1 MSSKATQNVDPPR
14 TRSKSTSHNQSL
26 QNTDMGST
34 HSMPQSLQLAQPLPK
49 FILETTMKVSQVK
62 SLAKALYGKTQQD
75 GDASLP
81 ERNVEE
87 IPIKSVVNM
96 NDFIQVEDGEK
107 LNLLMVA
114 INKMNTTFQY
124 KTDQIMLSLTDEEDG
139 VFPRLRECES
149 DIDDFCTRIEKLE
162 EKNQMLKDDTKLLK
176 GIVQVQQNQIEELA
190 HVVSDNKSRS
200 MKNNITI
207 DGLLPDTDDAVDC
220 KKQVLDFMREKLEM
234 EIADQEVIKAHR
246 LGEKSKWQSKDYGS
260 QLSRGT

>member
-1 MSSKATQNVDPPR
+1 MLCVLFCSGKAYKMSSKATQNVDPPR

-34 HSMPQSLQLAQPLPK
+34 HSMPQSPQLAQPLPK
-49 FILETTMKVSQVK
+49 FILETTMKVSKVK

-149 DIDDFCTRIEKLE
+149 DIDDFRTRIEKLE
-162 EKNQMLKDDTKLLK
+162 EENQMLKDVERNCSSATKSDQ
-176 GIVQVQQNQIEELA
+176 G
-190 HVVSDNKSRS
+190 VS
-200 MKNNITI
+200 
-207 DGLLPDTDDAVDC
+207 PCCV
-220 KKQVLDFMREKLEM
+220 
-234 EIADQEVIKAHR
+234 
-246 LGEKSKWQSKDYGS
+246 
-260 QLSRGT
+260 